1 MDAQILKTA
10 SYLVRKY
17 KTRNPFEIMD
27 QRYMDYGYT
36 YRYPHLLGYYC
47 VINGER
53 FVRINGNASKQDQME
68 AAMHE
73 LGHDIFD
80 YKDACSGMTFQD
92 TFFFSRSNSM
102 RERRANLMS
111 AEVLI
116 EDNDVLDPIGYYK
129 YTEFYKEE
137 RNRHDDL
144 AKRVLDYYTAM
155 EFGERYGSDFL
166 TTEQLAQTLGHNQDL
181 IEYKMKAL
189 LVKGYELPVTPELKS
204 DYLKR

>member
-1 MDAQILKTA
+1 MNYD
-10 SYLVRKY
+10 
-17 KTRNPFEIMD
+17 
-27 QRYMDYGYT
+27 YT

-53 FVRINGNASKQDQME
+53 FVRINGNASQQE

-73 LGHDIFD
+73 LSHDVFD

-92 TFFFSRSNSM
+92 TFLFSRSNSQ
-102 RERRANLMS
+102 RERRANLLS

-129 YTEFYKEE
+129 YAEFYKKEK
-137 RNRHDDL
+137 NRHADM
-144 AKRVLDYYTAM
+144 AKRALDYYTAM
-155 EFGERYGSDFL
+155 EFAERYSSDFL
-166 TTEQLAQTLGHNQDL
+166 TSEQLAQTLGRNQDL
-181 IEYKMKAL
+181 IDYKMKAL
-189 LVKGYELPVTPELKS
+189 LVKGYDLPVTPELKS